1 MVQIVPF
8 AVEQRRASTLT
19 DWLTLFDTTLQWM
32 DEYETTATYNIAET
46 CCAPLSLDDLCALAP
61 EAPQTPFST
70 ATKLTYGAIRGS
82 NELRSNLARLL
93 YTAPPGDLSSRE
105 SLPPENILITP
116 GAINAN
122 FLLLYT
128 LIQPGD
134 HVICHY
140 PTYQQLYSVP
150 SSLGA
155 EVSLWKTRSDDG
167 WRLCLDELKA
177 LIRPNTKMIIIK
189 LVLLGPSPL
198 VFSTADI
205 LAGIVDIARQHSL
218 LLHSDEVYRPLFH
231 GLADRHEW
239 PPSVLSFGYDKAI
252 ATGSMSKVYSLAGI
266 RVGWIA
272 SASTALVERC
282 ASARDYTTISVSQ
295 VDDGIAAFALDPC
308 RVERLLQRNLG
319 LARTNLAI
327 LKEFV
332 DEHRGTCDWVEPRAG
347 TTAFVRFSRPLD
359 DDDDDGRRRSA
370 VDDVALCTMLQR
382 EKGVMFVPGSR
393 CFGDE
398 FRGYVRIGYV
408 QETAVLQAGLREL
421 RVFMAERFGSVPA
434 V

>member
-8 AVEQRRASTLT
+8 AVE
-19 DWLTLFDTTLQWM
+19 QWM

-93 YTAPPGDLSSRE
+93 YTAPPGDESSSSSSSRA

-189 LVLLGPSPL
+189 LVLLGLPPL
-198 VFSTADI
+198 VFLANPTGALIAADI

-308 RVERLLQRNLG
+308 RVERLVQRNLG

-359 DDDDDGRRRSA
+359 DDDDDDGRRRRSA

-421 RVFMAERFGSVPA
+421 RAFMTERFDSVP
-434 V
+434 VV

>member
-8 AVEQRRASTLT
+8 AVE
-19 DWLTLFDTTLQWM
+19 QWM

-93 YTAPPGDLSSRE
+93 YTAPPGDDESSSSSSRA

-189 LVLLGPSPL
+189 LVLLGLPPL
-198 VFSTADI
+198 VFLANPTGALIAADI

-252 ATGSMSKVYSLAGI
+252 ATGSMSKV
-266 RVGWIA
+266 
-272 SASTALVERC
+272 
-282 ASARDYTTISVSQ
+282 
-295 VDDGIAAFALDPC
+295 DDGIAAFALDPC
-308 RVERLLQRNLG
+308 RVERLVQRNLG

-359 DDDDDGRRRSA
+359 DDDDDDGRRRRSA

-421 RVFMAERFGSVPA
+421 RAFMTERFDSVP
-434 V
+434 VV